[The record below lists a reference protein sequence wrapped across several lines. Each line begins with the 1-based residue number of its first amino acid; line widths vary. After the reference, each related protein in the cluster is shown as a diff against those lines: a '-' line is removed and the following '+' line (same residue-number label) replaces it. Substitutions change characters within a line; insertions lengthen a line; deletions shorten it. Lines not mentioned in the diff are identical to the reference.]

1 MKLSTL
7 RKIVLGYIAAV
18 PILIVITI
26 LQFMS
31 VQGVVEAYRREGR
44 AYDIIRQSDAL
55 TEALGDI
62 DASFRNFLK
71 DRKSEELKPYQDA
84 PARTRELL
92 DSLIMLTEG
101 DGPQQSRVKQIEA
114 GVSTRLDLYRKQLET
129 QPVTL
134 APSARSA
141 APPPP
146 NEAQAEGEKTSVD
159 LASLLAALRREES
172 NRLPALAAASRA
184 GVSRANKLAPIV
196 GMLCIWMVLLAAL
209 LLYRDTTRRAYAGI
223 ERRMQT
229 RIVEMLPLGT
239 CLVDEDGL
247 VLYTNAAQDSL
258 FGYEPG
264 GLVGRHVTSLHSNP
278 RGEGDEVFDG
288 AMAELRSQGAWRGN
302 FVARRKNL
310 TTFNCLSQ
318 AVPVDM
324 SGKSYRLFL
333 MASGASEAAS
343 ET

>member
-1 MKLSTL
+1 MNLSTL
-7 RKIVLGYIAAV
+7 RKLVLGYIAAV

-31 VQGVVEAYRREGR
+31 VQGVVEAYRREGK

-55 TEALGDI
+55 AEVLADV
-62 DASFRNFLK
+62 DASVRSFLIG
-71 DRKSEELKPYQDA
+71 RKSEDLKPYQAA

-92 DSLIMLTEG
+92 NSLAKLTEG
-101 DGPQQSRVKQIEA
+101 DNLQQSRVKQIEA
-114 GVSTRLDLYRKQLET
+114 DVTKRLELYSKQLET
-129 QPVTL
+129 HPAAS
-134 APSARSA
+134 APHAPGA
-141 APPPP
+141 TPPPS
-146 NEAQAEGEKTSVD
+146 NEAQVEGEKTSAE
-159 LASLLAALRREES
+159 LASLLASLRQYES
-172 NRLPALAAASRA
+172 DRLPDLAATSRA
-184 GVSRANKLAPIV
+184 RVSRANKLAPIA

-209 LLYRDTTRRAYAGI
+209 LLYRDTTRRAYTGI

-229 RIVEMLPLGT
+229 RIVEKLPLGT
-239 CLVDEDGL
+239 CLVDEDGI

-264 GLVGRHVTSLHSNP
+264 GLVGRHITSLHGNP
-278 RGEGDEVFDG
+278 RGEGDELFDS
-288 AMAELRSQGAWRGN
+288 AMADLRSQGAWRGN
-302 FVARRKNL
+302 FLARRKNS

-333 MASGASEAAS
+333 MASSAAEPASES
-343 ET
+343 